1 MRSLPFL
8 DYMLCKIS
16 EQQRSEFP
24 TTYKRLISS
33 GGYLLRGSLCS
44 PGWCIRC
51 SISRRC
57 SMYTSRESLAVTC
70 QGNINAVRV
79 PFSSTLFNSKCV
91 VSCLYFYVHST
102 WIKGSWG
109 NKITCH
115 LPEHMEA
122 VTTLLYISL
131 FAMFCTYILY
141 ITFYFSNI
149 ACIKIA
155 FH

>member
-8 DYMLCKIS
+8 DYMLCKIP
-16 EQQRSEFP
+16 EQRRSEVP

-70 QGNINAVRV
+70 QGNINTVRV
-79 PFSSTLFNSKCV
+79 PFSSTPFNSKCAL
-91 VSCLYFYVHST
+91 SYLYFYEHST
-102 WIKGSWG
+102 GIIDPWG
-109 NKITCH
+109 NKITYH
-115 LPEHMEA
+115 LPEHMVGCDHSA
-122 VTTLLYISL
+122 VYIIVCNVLYIYSVYFILFFQHSL
-131 FAMFCTYILY
+131 
-141 ITFYFSNI
+141 
-149 ACIKIA
+149 
-155 FH
+155 H